1 MNEDTSYLFTI
12 IGSFHIL
19 GIFILYKVTSKLYK
33 DNKENIKLIDNSEFF
48 FNNKIN
54 SNYIKEFNLV

>member
-48 FNNKIN
+48 F
-54 SNYIKEFNLV
+54 LQ